1 MGKLYL
7 FTRCCDVDLCT
18 TDHII
23 MTTTL
28 LLLLLVLSSRSVDN
42 QSTTCDDVCA
52 SDATEDL
59 REVKHLLAN
68 QQQLLQTV
76 VNRLGKYL
84 VAINRLNE

>member
-1 MGKLYL
+1 
-7 FTRCCDVDLCT
+7 
-18 TDHII
+18 
-23 MTTTL
+23 MTTTLL

-42 QSTTCDDVCA
+42 QSTTGDDVCA
-52 SDATEDL
+52 SDATEDM
-59 REVKHLLAN
+59 REVKQLLAN